1 MKRENYGRRRRRQEM
16 KICAKERVT
25 TILFLMAILA
35 SEEKDVCTSV
45 QKNNSVQLSARMQ
58 DS

>member
-1 MKRENYGRRRRRQEM
+1 MKRENYGGRRRQEM